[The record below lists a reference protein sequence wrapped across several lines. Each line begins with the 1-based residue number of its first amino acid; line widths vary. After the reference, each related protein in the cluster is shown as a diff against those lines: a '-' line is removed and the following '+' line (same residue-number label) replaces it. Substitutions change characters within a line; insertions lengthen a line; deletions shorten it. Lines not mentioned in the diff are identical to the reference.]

1 LGGDRVIALRT
12 VGDTL
17 TDTVIASLGG
27 ELCKSV
33 LVAWEQ
39 PDGTLRISLLP
50 PTGSDEESY
59 ADFLARLLDALLNP
73 DDRVKEI
80 VDLSGPG
87 HSRAMTRA
95 ERRRFNRSS
104 QNTKG

>member
-1 LGGDRVIALRT
+1 MIALRT
-12 VGDTL
+12 IGDTL
-17 TDTVIASLGG
+17 TDTVIESMGG

-59 ADFLARLLDALLNP
+59 VAFLARLVDSLLNP
-73 DDRVKEI
+73 DDRVKEV

-87 HSRAMTRA
+87 QSRVMTRA